1 MSYSFLQFL
10 FIIIFLIL
18 AVFMSP
24 SALGNVVFV
33 INCARSLWIATSGDI
48 SSLPGWT
55 QEVLSFLSL
64 FAADLNFS
72 QPGCSG
78 ISTYADL
85 YGVNLGGM

>member
-1 MSYSFLQFL
+1 M
-10 FIIIFLIL
+10 L
-18 AVFMSP
+18 AVVMSA

-33 INCARSLWIATSGDI
+33 INCARCSLHFHCCLYVHRGLWIATAGDI
-48 SSLPGWT
+48 STLPVWT

-78 ISTYADL
+78 ISTYAEL
-85 YGVNLGGM
+85 YGVNLAGMSP